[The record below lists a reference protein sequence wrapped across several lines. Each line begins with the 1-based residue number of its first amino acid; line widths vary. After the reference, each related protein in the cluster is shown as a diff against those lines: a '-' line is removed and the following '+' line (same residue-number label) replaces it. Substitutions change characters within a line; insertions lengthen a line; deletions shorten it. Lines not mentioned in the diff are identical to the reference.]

1 MSLKQTPLDP
11 SKIVV
16 DSKEYSKYIQTSLK
30 LSTKLTFDFPKLC
43 VRLKPY
49 SSSDAN
55 KLATEIKKR
64 NVFARH
70 SWENSFYVNRAT
82 ELSNRTVI
90 EVYRRGQPD
99 EIIDESQKVA
109 SIFENVSILSS
120 ILVIKRGKY
129 QKLMGI
135 HQKLGTDFYLI
146 IGKDFRFLRSKSEPV
161 PIVSGISIDNRFMK
175 RFRRCGFDDLIT
187 FCLANNKLSRRLIST
202 INWLIESR
210 EDPQLSAAIVKTS
223 IALESLLVFN
233 KSEPLSKSLSER
245 SAFLLSPEASTRK
258 KISKLI
264 KHFYTERSKVVHG
277 SNASVPLYI
286 VESVDRLIVLL
297 CLVIATNRNN
307 FHTKENIQNW
317 CEDIKWGHHQYD
329 IYKPFSDLYLKNAL
343 KLFVNK

>member
-16 DSKEYSKYIQTSLK
+16 DSKEYSKYIQTTLK
-30 LSTKLTFDFPKLC
+30 LSTKLMFDFPKLC

-161 PIVSGISIDNRFMK
+161 PIVSGISIDKRFMK
-175 RFRRCGFDDLIT
+175 RFRRCGFGDLIT
-187 FCLANNKLSRRLIST
+187 FCLANYKLSRRLLST
-202 INWLIESR
+202 
-210 EDPQLSAAIVKTS
+210 EDFDYPCFSANGLKASLNVAFNTPDPLTPLLYPHTPPPENHPQPPVFTCFP
-223 IALESLLVFN
+223 LL
-233 KSEPLSKSLSER
+233 
-245 SAFLLSPEASTRK
+245 
-258 KISKLI
+258 
-264 KHFYTERSKVVHG
+264 
-277 SNASVPLYI
+277 
-286 VESVDRLIVLL
+286 
-297 CLVIATNRNN
+297 
-307 FHTKENIQNW
+307 
-317 CEDIKWGHHQYD
+317 HHQIHSIRYNL
-329 IYKPFSDLYLKNAL
+329 PS
-343 KLFVNK
+343 